1 MTFCNFGDQEE
12 AVPGAQVVGAGV
24 VLGLGLLLHH
34 VQLPGALLHLQAA
47 LLLHLLAGVHH
58 VVGKVAQ
65 GVDG

>member
-12 AVPGAQVVGAGV
+12 AVPGAQVVGAGG
-24 VLGLGLLLHH
+24 VLGFLLHH
-34 VQLPGALLHLQAA
+34 VQLPGALLHLQAGP
-47 LLLHLLAGVHH
+47 LLHLLAGVDH